1 MMDTEKRGL
10 FRYIELS
17 ARSLAALWRLR
28 GSTIVVQSP
37 SVVLAGMA
45 VLLAPILRLRVVMDA
60 HNEAVQPFT
69 HDSPFMRWLVRATI
83 QRAYLVIVTN
93 DELAAVVAASG
104 GRSYVLPDAIPT
116 APTRT
121 APDSGA
127 RVPSALII
135 CTYALDEP
143 LSVYVDTARRLQAS
157 VEFRLT
163 GRPDERALS
172 ILRNATPNLKV
183 LGYLAHAEY
192 WEELVRSNTVI
203 DLTLK
208 PNCLVCGAYEAIGAG
223 KSPILSEGISNART
237 FGEIANLVANSPDDL
252 ARAVIYAIAHP
263 RPHEVAE
270 FRERYMSDWRDRLAG
285 LARALDEPR

>member
-1 MMDTEKRGL
+1 
-10 FRYIELS
+10 
-17 ARSLAALWRLR
+17 
-28 GSTIVVQSP
+28 
-37 SVVLAGMA
+37 MA

-69 HDSPFMRWLVRATI
+69 HDSQFMRWLVRFTI
-83 QRAYLVIVTN
+83 RRAYLVIVTN
-93 DELAAVVAASG
+93 DELATVISASG

-116 APTRT
+116 PPAHT
-121 APDSGA
+121 APDSSA

-143 LSVYVDTARRLQAS
+143 LAVYVDTARRLQDS

-163 GRPDERALS
+163 GRPDERALGM
-172 ILRNATPNLKV
+172 LRNATPNLKV
-183 LGYLAHAEY
+183 LGFLAHAEY

-223 KSPILSEGISNART
+223 KSPILSEGVSNART
-237 FGEIANLVANSPDDL
+237 FGEIATLVANSSDDL
-252 ARAVIYAIAHP
+252 ARAVIYALANP
-263 RPHEVAE
+263 KRQEVAE
-270 FRERYMSDWRDRLAG
+270 FRERYMSEWRDRLAG
-285 LARALDEPR
+285 LARTLDEPQ